1 MNEETQAIRELM
13 EGYITAGVKVTE
25 ITDDG
30 KVIFSV
36 PSMNDLSLQDGAML
50 SGQILLEVASEM
62 FLQNGLNPEGSI
74 RDEYWTSSMADDAY
88 RQFKG
93 IPCLL

>member
-30 KVIFSV
+30 KIIFSV
-36 PSMNDLSLQDGAML
+36 PSMNDLSLQDGSML
-50 SGQILLEVASEM
+50 TGQILLEVTSKM

-74 RDEYWTSSMADDAY
+74 RDEYWTSAMANDAY

-93 IPCLL
+93 IPCSL